1 MTLLNF
7 FFRSKYFD
15 NLNPFQYKKIF
26 KFLKI
31 FFVETEL
38 NNLPE
43 TNYPLPN
50 TKAELEKSKM
60 AQKNNLRP
68 YITYAHLPDL
78 LEMLTRKND
87 KINFVDIGAGNLN
100 LYYYLRKKFENLN
113 YVFKDQHQVEE
124 FVKNFIK
131 VEKLDKISVG
141 KVENLNLV
149 NIAYFGSSLQYIKD
163 YKKKLKIFFKKT
175 HYILISQSP
184 FFTNEN
190 IDEKII
196 LKQLNMHPFINYLY
210 LFNFQKF
217 LKFMNEND
225 YDLVER
231 NINNVTK
238 FLNFKNFSK
247 DLYKDINMYDLLFKF
262 KK

>member
-15 NLNPFQYKKIF
+15 NLNPFLSKKIF

-78 LEMLTRKND
+78 LEMLTRKNE
-87 KINFVDIGAGNLN
+87 KINFVDIGAGNLI
-100 LYYYLRKKFENLN
+100 Y
-113 YVFKDQHQVEE
+113 
-124 FVKNFIK
+124 IT
-131 VEKLDKISVG
+131 IS
-141 KVENLNLV
+141 ERN
-149 NIAYFGSSLQYIKD
+149 
-163 YKKKLKIFFKKT
+163 LKI
-175 HYILISQSP
+175 
-184 FFTNEN
+184 
-190 IDEKII
+190 
-196 LKQLNMHPFINYLY
+196 
-210 LFNFQKF
+210 
-217 LKFMNEND
+217 
-225 YDLVER
+225 
-231 NINNVTK
+231 
-238 FLNFKNFSK
+238 
-247 DLYKDINMYDLLFKF
+247 
-262 KK
+262 

>member
-1 MTLLNF
+1 M
-7 FFRSKYFD
+7 
-15 NLNPFQYKKIF
+15 
-26 KFLKI
+26 
-31 FFVETEL
+31 
-38 NNLPE
+38 
-43 TNYPLPN
+43 
-50 TKAELEKSKM
+50 
-60 AQKNNLRP
+60 
-68 YITYAHLPDL
+68 
-78 LEMLTRKND
+78 
-87 KINFVDIGAGNLN
+87 
-100 LYYYLRKKFENLN
+100 
-113 YVFKDQHQVEE
+113 
-124 FVKNFIK
+124 
-131 VEKLDKISVG
+131 
-141 KVENLNLV
+141 
-149 NIAYFGSSLQYIKD
+149 QYIKD
-163 YKKKLKIFFKKT
+163 YKKELKIFFKKT

-225 YDLVER
+225 YDLIER